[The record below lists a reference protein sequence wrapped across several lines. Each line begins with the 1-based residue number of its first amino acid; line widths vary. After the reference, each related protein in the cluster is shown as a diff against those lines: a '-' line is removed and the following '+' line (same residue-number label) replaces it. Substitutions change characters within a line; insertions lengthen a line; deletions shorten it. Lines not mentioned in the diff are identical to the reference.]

1 MPVARVLACK
11 STAEHCNH
19 EARVRV
25 AAETKKPD
33 RRLGTLMQQPGQKGQ
48 AARKAPLA
56 RHDSS
61 ASIDSVASAIPSD
74 ADGAQSPTQPS
85 AGPSTK
91 NADNKVRTPRKGRH
105 PIWEKGYFF
114 LVRAGDGPGQDAP
127 IFACCS
133 FCCPTPCTNPKQGDK
148 GVFKYSGSPSALV
161 KHLRLKHAGTV
172 GSLEDEVEQRRAT
185 FDVDKNTSLQRA
197 FVRHLLVGCGLPFA
211 AAEWKGL
218 RDFIAVLQPKFK
230 APTRGKAT
238 RLFAEYA
245 DKIFD
250 SVRAEVQCVLE
261 RSGACVSV
269 AADAWQGVGARD
281 FFAVMV
287 SWIDDDFTW
296 QQRVVAARPLG
307 DIKDA
312 DAIMQKLKS
321 VFVNDLGVDPAS
333 KIFLITLDN
342 EAAGL
347 NAARSLGLSVVR
359 CSAHCVQI
367 AVKRVLFYTTSPHKD
382 LMTLIEEVRTIVR
395 HFRNSTQAA
404 KRFQK
409 IQLRLERPTRVVILD
424 GETWWNSTMNMSGAC
439 C

>member
-1 MPVARVLACK
+1 MHMASFDMATRLSRLETTAARIEDQFSEVLDAVRALRAR
-11 STAEHCNH
+11 SANRG
-19 EARVRV
+19 RVRV
-25 AAETKKPD
+25 QRHK
-33 RRLGTLMQQPGQKGQ
+33 RQRW
-48 AARKAPLA
+48 A
-56 RHDSS
+56 RHLQQRHDNPDGFS
-61 ASIDSVASAIPSD
+61 ACTTD
-74 ADGAQSPTQPS
+74 
-85 AGPSTK
+85 
-91 NADNKVRTPRKGRH
+91 
-105 PIWEKGYFF
+105 
-114 LVRAGDGPGQDAP
+114 RAGQNAQMV
-127 IFACCS
+127 ACCS
-133 FCCPTPCTNPKQGDK
+133 LRCPVPNTNP
-148 GVFKYSGSPSALV
+148 V
-161 KHLRLKHAGTV
+161 KHLQQKRAGNV
-172 GSLEDEVEQRRAT
+172 CSLEDDVEQRRAT

-321 VFVNDLGVDPAS
+321 VFVHDLGVDPAS

-347 NAARSLGLSVVR
+347 NAARSLGLNVVR

-424 GETWWNSTMNMSGAC
+424 GETRWNSTLNMSGAC